1 MSTHLANR
9 DNLGEMA
16 LVVNDDEGGIH
27 RDHLHAEA
35 RKVIS
40 PMSRSGLQN
49 YFGQEQV
56 VSLTNCQPDALNTH
70 MNAPE
75 DAYDQLEPA

>member
-40 PMSRSGLQN
+40 PMSRSGFHN
-49 YFGQEQV
+49 Y
-56 VSLTNCQPDALNTH
+56 LNKSKL
-70 MNAPE
+70 
-75 DAYDQLEPA
+75 YL